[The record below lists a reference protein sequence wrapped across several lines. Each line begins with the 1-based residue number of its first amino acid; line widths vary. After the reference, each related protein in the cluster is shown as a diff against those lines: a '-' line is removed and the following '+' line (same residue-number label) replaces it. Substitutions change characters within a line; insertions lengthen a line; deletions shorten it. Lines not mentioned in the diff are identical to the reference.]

1 VLVTGR
7 PPRSMRPIAKDAGVT
22 GLAVCSNGAI
32 IYDLADD
39 AVVDRWPLGP
49 DIVAQLVTDLRQA
62 IPGIVFALEY
72 GLHSGREHA
81 YPNPPREIPQQEVL
95 LDDIFV
101 LARQSA
107 VKLIAHHPEIP
118 AEDLLEVA
126 QNTAGALALA
136 TYSGVGFIEIS
147 APGVHKAWALEKLC
161 ERLGVRAEEV
171 VAFGD
176 MPNDLPMLA
185 WAGRGIAVANAH
197 PAVLQQ
203 ADEIT
208 LSNVEDGVA
217 VVLEQLLDH
226 RDTSSPQ
233 GTA

>member
-1 VLVTGR
+1 MVLVTGR
-7 PPRSMRPIAKDAGVT
+7 PPRTMRPIAQDAGVT

-39 AVVDRWPLGP
+39 AVVDRWPLDP
-49 DIVAQLVTDLRQA
+49 DVVAQLVRQLREA

-72 GLHSGREHA
+72 GLLFGREHA
-81 YPNPPREIPQQEVL
+81 YPTPPKDIIPPQEMLV
-95 LDDIFV
+95 DEIFV

-118 AEDLLEVA
+118 AEDLLEIA
-126 QNTAGALALA
+126 QNVAGALALA

-161 ERLGVRAEEV
+161 ERLSIHAKEV
-171 VAFGD
+171 IAFGD

-185 WAGRGIAVANAH
+185 WAGHGVAVANAH
-197 PAVLQQ
+197 PSVLQQ
-203 ADEIT
+203 ADEVT
-208 LSNVEDGVA
+208 LSNMEDGVA
-217 VVLEQLLDH
+217 VVLERLLDNK
-226 RDTSSPQ
+226 T
-233 GTA
+233 